1 MKLSNFTLFAIP
13 LFLVIIACSG
23 ESAKDKG
30 NDKIRV
36 SSIGLEP
43 AQLTISAGQERNVQV
58 IVRPRDAW
66 DHTVYFTCDNLNAID
81 MLSNIAYW
89 IEPGY
94 HAEYWYVYSL
104 TVMARQPGNA
114 VITAT
119 SKDGGKIAT
128 CDVTVV
134 PSSETAES
142 EPDGKATTHF

>member
-43 AQLTISAGQERNVQV
+43 AQLTISAGQERDVQV

-66 DHTVYFTCDNLNAID
+66 NRTVYFTCDNLNAID
-81 MLSNIAYW
+81 MIPNW
-89 IEPGY
+89 TVGHY
-94 HAEYWYVYSL
+94 HQELYVYSL
-104 TVMARQPGNA
+104 TVRARQPGNA

-142 EPDGKATTHF
+142 EPDGKATTCLVTVH